1 MVTAELALVPPAS
14 RGEGSLHRIITACQK
29 TFLRVGEIAVG
40 PSSRPRRQVW
50 QAAPAQGQGQVNPL
64 A

>member
-1 MVTAELALVPPAS
+1 VTAELALVPPAS

-40 PSSRPRRQVW
+40 PSHALGGKYGRPH
-50 QAAPAQGQGQVNPL
+50 PL
-64 A
+64 RAKAK